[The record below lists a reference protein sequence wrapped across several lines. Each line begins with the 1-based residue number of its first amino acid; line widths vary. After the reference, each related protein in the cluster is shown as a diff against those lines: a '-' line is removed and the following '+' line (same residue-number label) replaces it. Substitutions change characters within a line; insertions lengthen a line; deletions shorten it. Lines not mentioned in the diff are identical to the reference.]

1 MSDAAERMYRRVAII
16 VPFLFVAGVIAT
28 LLGIASLVVG
38 SFGVLAGLP
47 LLFGGVG
54 AIALAQLVELLKEI
68 AIHLAAIRAQMDKGI
83 LGLLG

>member
-1 MSDAAERMYRRVAII
+1 MIDTAERMYRRVAII
-16 VPFLFVAGVIAT
+16 VPVLFVAGVIAT